1 MPSATTSLALAA
13 AAVLASAAAAVP
25 TGLSRGCVLDSSG
38 HEVCTRLDS
47 TLSLGVG
54 IASLARQSTGG
65 STVTYCNA
73 AVDIT
78 NEIRARHGKSGKVVA
93 GTESMLNNAVKHS
106 QEMATSL
113 GLEHQ
118 TLSTATAEVGCN
130 VFINRENIAY
140 FGGTE
145 ADPAVHCMDQWEK
158 SAGHLENILGAEDGD
173 YVAVGVYKNGN
184 EWWCTQTFGQPGG
197 GNCPMIGQS
206 SGGGTTTTASPATTE
221 KSQPMS
227 FLPNGGSGDGTI
239 SPTTTAS
246 DAWSTAQTMG
256 AGGAPVT
263 TWAVPVTFA
272 DNTMDVPKTTF
283 VPNGDSSEGNLPNAK
298 PTNMPVPTPAGDP
311 YAEFWLWWEKK
322 LHGEQGSS
330 GGKDVSSETN
340 GVNNHMDGITG
351 DGQKVGG
358 EESPIAKTKKPT
370 TTQYV
375 DELPETATR
384 KTGYGGYD
392 DSYDTYGR

>member
-38 HEVCTRLDS
+38 HEVCTRLES
-47 TLSLGVG
+47 TLSLGMG
-54 IASLARQSTGG
+54 FASLARQSTGG
-65 STVTYCNA
+65 STVSYCNA
-73 AVDIT
+73 GVDIT

-93 GTESMLNNAVKHS
+93 GTQSMLDNAVKHS
-106 QEMATSL
+106 KDMSETSM
-113 GLEHQ
+113 EHQ
-118 TLSTATAEVGCN
+118 NLGAASAEVGCG

-140 FGGTE
+140 FGGMDK
-145 ADPAVHCMDQWEK
+145 DPAVQCMDQWEK

-173 YVAVGVYKNGN
+173 YVAVGVYKSGDT
-184 EWWCTQTFGQPGG
+184 WWCTQTFGQPGG

-206 SGGGTTTTASPATTE
+206 SGGGTTTTAPPAATE
-221 KSQPMS
+221 KSQTMS
-227 FLPNGGSGDGTI
+227 FLPNGGSGVGTI
-239 SPTTTAS
+239 SPTTTVS
-246 DAWSTAQTMG
+246 DAWSADQTTG
-256 AGGAPVT
+256 AGVAPGTTGAV
-263 TWAVPVTFA
+263 AVTFA

-283 VPNGDSSEGNLPNAK
+283 VLNGDSSEGNLPNAK
-298 PTNMPVPTPAGDP
+298 PTNMPAPTPAGDP

-322 LHGEQGSS
+322 LHGEQGST

-340 GVNNHMDGITG
+340 DVNNHMDGITG

-358 EESPIAKTKKPT
+358 EESPIAKTKAPT

-375 DELPETATR
+375 NELPETATR
-384 KTGYGGYD
+384 KTDYGGYG